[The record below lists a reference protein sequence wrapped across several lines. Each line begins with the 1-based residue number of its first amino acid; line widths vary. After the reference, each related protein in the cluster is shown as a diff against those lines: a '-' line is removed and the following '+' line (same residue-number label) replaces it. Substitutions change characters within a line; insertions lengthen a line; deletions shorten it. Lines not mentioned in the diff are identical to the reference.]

1 MNLLK
6 YINIP
11 VFIIS
16 LAFGLFAVYI
26 TMPDTRKIQVYPT
39 HENVE
44 MLQYRDKTDTC
55 FSVSEEQV
63 KCPMSESEISNI
75 PVQA

>member
-6 YINIP
+6 YIHIP
-11 VFIIS
+11 AFLLS

-26 TMPDTRKIQVYPT
+26 TMPDTRSILVYPT
-39 HENVE
+39 HENAN
-44 MLQYRDKTDTC
+44 MLQYRDKANTC
-55 FSVSEEQV
+55 FSISEEQV
-63 KCPMSESEISNI
+63 KCPVSEKEITKI